1 MRIYF
6 LILAFFIFFSGCSLK
21 NSSLD
26 SADLINAKII
36 KSSKREFDKIS
47 KDAVLEAIKKSFALS
62 NKTKQFQINSY
73 RNYILVQRINFDYLI
88 FASNVKVENWLFELE
103 QKDNKTYVTLSI
115 FDENKFDD
123 KIKRYY
129 SSNYHEL
136 IWNRIEHLLGLD
148 NKWINCKGY
157 ICSVFSS
164 NKPLDK
170 DYIKDVLISQRKAKL
185 QAILN
190 AKIEEKK
197 KKIQEEILKEY
208 EAYLDFEEKEQEKKK
223 QDPQSI
229 KIKEEFDDLLLLKD
243 KKSLKKDRQVDKID
257 TKLEKINTN

>member
-6 LILAFFIFFSGCSLK
+6 FILAFSLFFSGCSFK
-21 NSSLD
+21 NSNFKNDNLNN
-26 SADLINAKII
+26 ADII
-36 KSSKREFDKIS
+36 KTSTKKFDDIS

-62 NKTKQFQINSY
+62 NKSKQFQINSY
-73 RNYILVQRINFDYLI
+73 RNHILVQRINFDYLI
-88 FASNVKVENWLFELE
+88 FSSDIKVENWLFELE
-103 QKDNKTYVTLSI
+103 QKDNKTYVKLSI
-115 FDENKFDD
+115 FDENRFDD

-129 SSNYHEL
+129 TSNYHEL
-136 IWNRIEHLLGLD
+136 IWNRIEHLLGLND
-148 NKWINCKGY
+148 KWINCKGY

-164 NKPLDK
+164 NKPLAK

-208 EAYLDFEEKEQEKKK
+208 EAYLDFEEKEKEKKK
-223 QDPQSI
+223 QNPESL
-229 KIKEEFDDLLLLKD
+229 KIKEEFDELLLLKD
-243 KKSLKKDRQVDKID
+243 KKSLKNNKQADTID
-257 TKLEKINTN
+257 SKLEK